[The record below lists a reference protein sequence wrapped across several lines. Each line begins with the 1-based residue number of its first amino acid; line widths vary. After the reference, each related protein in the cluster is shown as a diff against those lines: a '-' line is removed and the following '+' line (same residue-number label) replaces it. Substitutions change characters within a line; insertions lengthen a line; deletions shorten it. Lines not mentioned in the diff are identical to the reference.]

1 MRVKNDFYPTPFSM
15 AGRLIKEADSLG
27 RIVWEPCAGDG
38 RLVEMMRDK
47 GKTVIAGDIE
57 AGQDFFEYNSAAAPV
72 IVTNPP
78 FKDIRRF
85 IDHAFNI
92 GVKRM
97 ALIVPERI
105 WASKT
110 GLKQFQRHRPSKF
123 INMSWR
129 EDFLNKGGSPD
140 RALAAA
146 IWTQPHSISTTFEVW
161 SKP

>member
-1 MRVKNDFYPTPFSM
+1 MRIENDFYPTPFSM
-15 AGRLIKEADSLG
+15 ADRLITEADNLG
-27 RIVWEPCAGDG
+27 EVVWEPCAGDG
-38 RLVEMMRDK
+38 RLVKMMRDK
-47 GKTVIAGDIE
+47 GKTVIAGDI
-57 AGQDFFEYNSAAAPV
+57 ATGQDFFEYTWAAAPV

-78 FKDIRRF
+78 FKEIRRF
-85 IDHAFNI
+85 INHAFSI
-92 GVKRM
+92 GVRRM

-110 GLKQFQRHRPSKF
+110 GLKQFNKHRPSKF